1 MFVSRET
8 LVKKITESA
17 GSIITV
23 DFIKKTGGKRT
34 LNGRIGV
41 KTHVKGTGRPMTN
54 YPHLIGIYDLQL
66 AKANPD
72 HPELAYRAM
81 RKEGIVAA
89 RINGTS
95 YEVSK

>member
-8 LVKKITESA
+8 LVEKIKESN

-23 DFIKKTGGKRT
+23 DFIKADGQKRT

-41 KTHVKGTGRPMTN
+41 KAYVKGTGKPMIN
-54 YPHLIGIYDLQL
+54 FPHLIGIYDLQL

-72 HPELAYRAM
+72 RPEAAYRSM
-81 RKEGIVAA
+81 KKDSILAA
-89 RINGTS
+89 RINGIA
-95 YEVSK
+95 YEVK